1 MIASVLGG
9 MLGYYIGYAL
19 LETVGQWIISLYGMQ
34 DGLAGLP
41 GVVTRSGACG

>member
-1 MIASVLGG
+1 

-34 DGLAGLP
+34 DGPRGSRT
-41 GVVTRSGACG
+41 GTGNTGCG